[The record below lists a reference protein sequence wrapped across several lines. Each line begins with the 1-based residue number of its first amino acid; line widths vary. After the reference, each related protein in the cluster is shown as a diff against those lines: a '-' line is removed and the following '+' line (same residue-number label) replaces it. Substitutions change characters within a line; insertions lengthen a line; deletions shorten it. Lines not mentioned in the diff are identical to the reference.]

1 MFRLGEFGSEQGA
14 RPPSLLWLTVKAAVL
29 ISVVSYGAV
38 TWLASSMPDGI
49 GPTHVAAR
57 AGQVNDPVTTGS
69 IGREASTTRLDP
81 CAIRRP

>member
-14 RPPSLLWLTVKAAVL
+14 GPPSLLWLTVKAAVL

-38 TWLASSMPDGI
+38 AWLSSNMPDGI
-49 GPTHVAAR
+49 DAVRVAGR

-69 IGREASTTRLDP
+69 IGRAASTTRLDP